1 MKLIRNPN
9 TFTTFSYNIFKNE
22 KKLEKI
28 EVMVRSEIGRR
39 RFLSGTEMAPAPV
52 ISRRRCSMSP
62 TLETIF
68 EERSDDFNH
77 QDQHYRV
84 VVGQRHRLFL
94 LVPAIISAVSCVLLC
109 RQDRVVRFS

>member
-1 MKLIRNPN
+1 
-9 TFTTFSYNIFKNE
+9 
-22 KKLEKI
+22 
-28 EVMVRSEIGRR
+28 MVRSELGRR
-39 RFLSGTEMAPAPV
+39 RFLLGAEMAPTPV
-52 ISRRRCSMSP
+52 ISRRSCSMSP

-77 QDQHYRV
+77 QDHYYNV
-84 VVGQRHRLFL
+84 VVGQRNRLFL

>member
-1 MKLIRNPN
+1 
-9 TFTTFSYNIFKNE
+9 
-22 KKLEKI
+22 
-28 EVMVRSEIGRR
+28 MVRSEFGRKR
-39 RFLSGTEMAPAPV
+39 LLSGTEMAPAPV

-77 QDQHYRV
+77 QGHGYSV
-84 VVGQRHRLFL
+84 VVPQRHRLFL
-94 LVPAIISAVSCVLLC
+94 LVPAIISAVSCVLLY